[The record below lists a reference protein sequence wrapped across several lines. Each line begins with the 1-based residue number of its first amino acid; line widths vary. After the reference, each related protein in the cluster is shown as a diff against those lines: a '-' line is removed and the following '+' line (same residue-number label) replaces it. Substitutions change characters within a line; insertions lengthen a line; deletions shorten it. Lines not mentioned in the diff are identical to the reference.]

1 MSLFL
6 VNYPRRQS
14 FFSPRYSNID
24 HTHTLK
30 RKKCALLEKQIHWIS
45 LHLPSFP
52 SSAEHSLLAG
62 THVYVTVFPLS
73 AYASFPHYIAPSL
86 AVTTWVPTVVRL
98 QSTFGIS
105 IGKKNRR
112 IHKMRLICHCV
123 HFLFFSFSSLMD
135 GQIDG
140 PTFWC
145 HFWIVLD
152 CLLVYVKFRHHRN
165 IGKDVLVFLI

>member
-112 IHKMRLICHCV
+112 VHKMRLICHCV
-123 HFLFFSFSSLMD
+123 HFLFFF
-135 GQIDG
+135 
-140 PTFWC
+140 
-145 HFWIVLD
+145 HF
-152 CLLVYVKFRHHRN
+152 HH
-165 IGKDVLVFLI
+165 